1 MSALRDFE
9 DSVLTI
15 AEPILQAAGLDLIE
29 FRVLQRQK
37 TYAIQFIADRPTG
50 GITLEDCALVNRRI
64 IDAMEEDGGFEDAD
78 YTLEFS
84 SPGLDRPLRTLKDF
98 RRVIGRP
105 LEIYLN
111 EKYEGKQQYEG
122 VLKGIEEEDLV
133 VDLGEE
139 ELLIPIAKVIKG
151 LQIIEEG

>member
-1 MSALRDFE
+1 
-9 DSVLTI
+9 
-15 AEPILQAAGLDLIE
+15 
-29 FRVLQRQK
+29 
-37 TYAIQFIADRPTG
+37 
-50 GITLEDCALVNRRI
+50 
-64 IDAMEEDGGFEDAD
+64 
-78 YTLEFS
+78 LEFS

-105 LEIYLN
+105 VEIYLN
-111 EKYEGKQQYEG
+111 EKYEGKQQYDG